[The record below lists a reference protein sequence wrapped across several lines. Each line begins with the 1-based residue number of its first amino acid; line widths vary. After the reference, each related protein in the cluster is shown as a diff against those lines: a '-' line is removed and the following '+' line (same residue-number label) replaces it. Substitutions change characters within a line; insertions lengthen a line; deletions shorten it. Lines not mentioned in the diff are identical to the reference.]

1 MQLSKFWLSL
11 CVGWMAAAP
20 IGCSDPENAPEP
32 PTSGACERDAGPGV
46 AGSCAR
52 DGGSLVTCDKGV
64 SDGELQNRA
73 SGPSVFGKVI
83 ATEPN
88 EFLIGVGRNC
98 GVAGVSVCLHETQT
112 CTESDAA
119 GQFVLS
125 GLPESGDLAIR
136 FEKPDFVRVVRL
148 IAISGAPTNL
158 FETRLV
164 STQLGEALYQDVGE
178 TVDPTKGSIIA
189 HGLEAGEGIGSIA
202 LPGGVSISLTPQVRR
217 PVYSAGAP
225 APAMPA
231 SDDMDASLPATR
243 FGGWA
248 LFPNVP
254 PGDYVMRFER
264 AGIACN
270 QPIPGFGFGADAQ
283 GNIRLR
289 VLAGAS
295 TANVAAFCP

>member
-1 MQLSKFWLSL
+1 
-11 CVGWMAAAP
+11 
-20 IGCSDPENAPEP
+20 
-32 PTSGACERDAGPGV
+32 
-46 AGSCAR
+46 
-52 DGGSLVTCDKGV
+52 
-64 SDGELQNRA
+64 
-73 SGPSVFGKVI
+73 VFGKVI

-98 GVAGVSVCLHETQT
+98 GAAGVSVCLHETQT

-125 GLPESGDLAIR
+125 GLPESGELAIR
-136 FEKPDFVRVVRL
+136 FEKPGFVPGLRL
-148 IAISGAPTNL
+148 ITISGAPANL
-158 FETRLV
+158 FETRIV
-164 STQLGEALYQDVGE
+164 TSEFGTALYADVGE
-178 TVDPTKGSIIA
+178 TVDPSKGSIVA

-202 LPGGVSISLTPQVRR
+202 LPGDVSITLAPGVRR
-217 PVYSAGAP
+217 AVYSAGAP

-231 SDDMDASLPATR
+231 SDDMDALLPATR

-248 LFPNVP
+248 LFTNVP
-254 PGDYVMRFER
+254 PGDYVMRFDR